1 MNRPCA
7 RVQGR
12 VTALVQRALMAG
24 AAYGVWGQAHRPG
37 TGCLA
42 RGPFPA
48 DGEHCL
54 RARAAAWVWL
64 RPPQP
69 RGPVFLPLLPR
80 SARRRGEFTTVVSSS
95 AGRAGNAANAGRPS
109 DRRRQRRRRQ
119 QRDDSKDD
127 DDDGDGVPPLEQGSS
142 SEARYLAAARPASEG
157 PTRQYCNRA
166 RRPAASPGEDG
177 RREWYYSRVVRRWCG
192 GRGERRTAVRA
203 SVAIP
208 RAAVRQVRAAATGSP
223 IWSSTRGPHHEP
235 HHEPF
240 RNSPII
246 SKHAHR
252 STPSAACRSRG
263 RTSSSFVASSRS
275 TASSSTSP
283 PSERRGN
290 YLGTTL
296 CDAKVSLEACYTKR
310 SVPYLQKD
318 CHQKSPWFWRSPLL

>member
-24 AAYGVWGQAHRPG
+24 AAYGVWGQAHRSG

-42 RGPFPA
+42 QALFPQTGSTACAPAPLRGSGCDHRNPAGLCFSRCYRGP
-48 DGEHCL
+48 
-54 RARAAAWVWL
+54 RAAVVNLQLWFP
-64 RPPQP
+64 PPQDAQD
-69 RGPVFLPLLPR
+69 
-80 SARRRGEFTTVVSSS
+80 SRRRK
-95 AGRAGNAANAGRPS
+95 AGRPS

-119 QRDDSKDD
+119 QRRRRRWRRGASTRARQQQR
-127 DDDGDGVPPLEQGSS
+127 GDFR
-142 SEARYLAAARPASEG
+142 RYLAAARPASEG

-240 RNSPII
+240 RNSPIEARP
-246 SKHAHR
+246 SKHTIRGMPLAREDIVKFCRFLAQHR
-252 STPSAACRSRG
+252 
-263 RTSSSFVASSRS
+263 VA
-275 TASSSTSP
+275 SSTSP

-290 YLGTTL
+290 
-296 CDAKVSLEACYTKR
+296 
-310 SVPYLQKD
+310 
-318 CHQKSPWFWRSPLL
+318 

>member
-1 MNRPCA
+1 MHRQCA
-7 RVQGR
+7 RVQDR
-12 VTALVQRALMAG
+12 VTALVQRALVAG

-95 AGRAGNAANAGRPS
+95 AGCAGNAGNAGRPS

-119 QRDDSKDD
+119 QRRRRRWRRGASTRARQQQR
-127 DDDGDGVPPLEQGSS
+127 GDFR
-142 SEARYLAAARPASEG
+142 RYLAAARPASEG

-240 RNSPII
+240 RNSPIEARP
-246 SKHAHR
+246 SKHTIRGMPLAREDIVKFCRFLAQHR
-252 STPSAACRSRG
+252 VEFNITTFRTQRG
-263 RTSSSFVASSRS
+263 
-275 TASSSTSP
+275 
-283 PSERRGN
+283 
-290 YLGTTL
+290 L
-296 CDAKVSLEACYTKR
+296 
-310 SVPYLQKD
+310 
-318 CHQKSPWFWRSPLL
+318 PWYHVV